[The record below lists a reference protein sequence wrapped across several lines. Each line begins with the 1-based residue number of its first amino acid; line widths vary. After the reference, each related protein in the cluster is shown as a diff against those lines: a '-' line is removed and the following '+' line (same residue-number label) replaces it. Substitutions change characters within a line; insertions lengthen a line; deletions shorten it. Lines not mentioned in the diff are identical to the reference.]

1 MTEMSPIGGES
12 QGSTVAR
19 DELEAIIRAHELLV
33 AGKPGGRRA
42 KFFSRNLAGADL
54 SNRALS
60 EADFS
65 GSVLYGANL
74 RFSDLRRANMYCAD
88 LRNIDGRCGNFS
100 HADMRGATLNG
111 SNLAQAILDHAD
123 FRGGRLARHGLWG
136 TEEVVDR
143 NGAASGVNFSF
154 CSLRG
159 ASFEGAN
166 LSGANFSGAVIQATK
181 FKGARL
187 GDATFEGAVLT
198 EIDLSDLHVP
208 ASALKNCVL
217 PPSPEVLAEAP
228 HLLARLQAHQRW
240 VNSDA
245 RSGTC
250 ATFDDKDLRSLGD
263 VIGRFKLTAMSARRV
278 VAVGVDFSCTE
289 LQGADFEG
297 ADLRGASF
305 EGADL
310 RGANFRGAL
319 LHHAK
324 FIAADLRA
332 LQLRSG
338 GMRPCEFADAAL
350 SAEQMADAIVD

>member
-1 MTEMSPIGGES
+1 MAEIGSIMGENLEAA
-12 QGSTVAR
+12 VPR
-19 DELEAIIRAHELLV
+19 DELEATIRAHELFI
-33 AGKPGGRRA
+33 ANKSGGRRA
-42 KFFSRNLAGADL
+42 KFFTRNLAGADL
-54 SNRALS
+54 SNRTLS

-65 GSVLYGANL
+65 GAVLYGANL
-74 RFSDLRRANMYCAD
+74 RFADLRRANMYCAD
-88 LRNIDGRCGNFS
+88 LRNVDGRCSNFS

-111 SNLAQAILDHAD
+111 SNLSQAILDHAD
-123 FRGGRLARHGLWG
+123 FRGGRLARQGLWG
-136 TEEVVDR
+136 KEEVIDR

-198 EIDLSDLHVP
+198 EVDMSELAVP

-228 HLLARLQAHQRW
+228 HLLAKLQAHQRW
-240 VNSDA
+240 VDTDA
-245 RSGTC
+245 RAGTS
-250 ATFDDKDLRSLGD
+250 AIFDGKDLRPLAD
-263 VIGRFKLTAMSARRV
+263 VIGRFKLTAIAARRV
-278 VAVGVDFSCTE
+278 IAVGVDFSCTE

-305 EGADL
+305 ESADL
-310 RGANFRGAL
+310 RGANFRNAC

-324 FIAADLRA
+324 FIATDLRT
-332 LQLRSG
+332 LQLHG
-338 GMRPCEFADAAL
+338 GGLRPCDFTGAAL
-350 SAEQMADAIVD
+350 SDGQIADAIVD